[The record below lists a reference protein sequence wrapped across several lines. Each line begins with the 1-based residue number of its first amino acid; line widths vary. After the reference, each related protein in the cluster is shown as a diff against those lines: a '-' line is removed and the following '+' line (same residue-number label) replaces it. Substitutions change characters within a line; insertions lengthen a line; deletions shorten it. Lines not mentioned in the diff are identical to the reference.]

1 VPSRPTGYYTKEHF
15 GTWSNLERVGIDRDD
30 MMAVVAQ
37 GAGRGIEGLM
47 QEAKEN
53 PRSKAAILEDFP

>member
-1 VPSRPTGYYTKEHF
+1 
-15 GTWSNLERVGIDRDD
+15 